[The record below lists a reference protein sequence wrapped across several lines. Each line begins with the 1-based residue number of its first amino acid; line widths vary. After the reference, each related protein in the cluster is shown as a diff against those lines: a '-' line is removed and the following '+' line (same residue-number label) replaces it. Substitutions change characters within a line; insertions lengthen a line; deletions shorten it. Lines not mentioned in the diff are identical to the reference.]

1 VLGRRLM
8 CSMGML
14 QTFGRRWMMLLQRV
28 AFGISMD
35 SRGGL
40 DTDDASACLGHAGG
54 GWGVGG
60 VGGGRRRQ
68 FAGGGSWPLRQYI
81 NQLSAVN
88 RFGLPLENTF
98 YCHASREHILLLS
111 PPLPEE
117 TSDRIR

>member
-1 VLGRRLM
+1 
-8 CSMGML
+8 
-14 QTFGRRWMMLLQRV
+14 MLLQRV

-54 GWGVGG
+54 G
-60 VGGGRRRQ
+60 GGGGGGGG
-68 FAGGGSWPLRQYI
+68 AGGGSWPLRQYI

-88 RFGLPLENTF
+88 RFGVPLENTF
-98 YCHASREHILLLS
+98 YCHAFREHILLLS